1 MVGNGARGFTY
12 THVAVPIDFQAM
24 PLTIEAARL
33 YDPDAD
39 PAIANAGLVDIVAFD
54 ADEALG
60 DGGSALISEHSWKEV
75 RGQINADPE
84 LLNGK
89 SVFELHA
96 SSIVSSEEHRTEL
109 LTLMRTKY

>member
-33 YDPDAD
+33 DDPDAD
-39 PAIANAGLVDIVAFD
+39 QAIANAGLADIVAFA

-60 DGGSALISEHSWKEV
+60 DGGSALISENAWKEV
-75 RGQINADPE
+75 RGQIKADPE

-89 SVFELHA
+89 SVFELPA
-96 SSIVSSEEHRTEL
+96 SSNVRSEEQTSEL
-109 LTLMRTKY
+109 QSLMRIS